1 MVVVVII
8 VWLVLSTGHLH
19 FHDRRMSVIEISK
32 QAFSGNHRAQASGK
46 GKRTE
51 DDYIQDER
59 INKLIN

>member
-1 MVVVVII
+1 
-8 VWLVLSTGHLH
+8 
-19 FHDRRMSVIEISK
+19 MSVIEISK

-59 INKLIN
+59 INKLIINNNKSTVALNIIKFND

>member
-1 MVVVVII
+1 
-8 VWLVLSTGHLH
+8 
-19 FHDRRMSVIEISK
+19 MSVIEISK

-59 INKLIN
+59 INKLIINNNKKYSSIKYY